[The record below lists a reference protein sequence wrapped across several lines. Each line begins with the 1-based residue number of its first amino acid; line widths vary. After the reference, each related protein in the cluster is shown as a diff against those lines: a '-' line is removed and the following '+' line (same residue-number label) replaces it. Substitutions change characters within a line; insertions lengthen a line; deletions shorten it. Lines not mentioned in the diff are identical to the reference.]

1 MRVIYSKYDK
11 KIALYI
17 MTTSVSSSLVTGA
30 ATVGHLVS
38 TATTSNQ
45 TDCLSKHIIGAAYQD
60 MSSVLCSVGSVEL
73 VVY

>member
-1 MRVIYSKYDK
+1 
-11 KIALYI
+11 